1 MCYKEAQKRMI
12 DLNLTLIILSTAFN
26 GILAGARL
34 DQSVKQLPVRHKI
47 GSKAFSIY
55 SQASDLG
62 NGRIWYAI
70 IGIGAALLTILAAI
84 NTFFLNVEK
93 PYSFPLYIAAVLSI
107 AHSIVTSKAAPI
119 NFQQRKVFDEKNALI
134 RVLDRFEKLQM
145 IRVILQVASF
155 GANACSCGY
164 MGLISKFLNHDN
176 FYFLLFPILKALVLR

>member
-26 GILAGARL
+26 DILAGASL
-34 DQSVKQLPVRHKI
+34 DQSVKQLPVSHKI

-84 NTFFLNVEK
+84 NTFFLNGEK

-107 AHSIVTSKAAPI
+107 AHSIVTSKAAPT
-119 NFQQRKVFDEKNALI
+119 NFQRKVFGDENALI

-155 GANACSCGY
+155 AA
-164 MGLISKFLNHDN
+164 M
-176 FYFLLFPILKALVLR
+176 LVAVAIWV

>member
-26 GILAGARL
+26 GILAGASL
-34 DQSVKQLPVRHKI
+34 DQSVKQLPVRHRF
-47 GSKAFSIY
+47 GSKVFSIY

-84 NTFFLNVEK
+84 NTFFLNGEK

-119 NFQQRKVFDEKNALI
+119 NFQQRKVFGDENALI

-145 IRVILQVASF
+145 IRAILQVASF
-155 GANACSCGY
+155 GA
-164 MGLISKFLNHDN
+164 M
-176 FYFLLFPILKALVLR
+176 LVAVAIWV